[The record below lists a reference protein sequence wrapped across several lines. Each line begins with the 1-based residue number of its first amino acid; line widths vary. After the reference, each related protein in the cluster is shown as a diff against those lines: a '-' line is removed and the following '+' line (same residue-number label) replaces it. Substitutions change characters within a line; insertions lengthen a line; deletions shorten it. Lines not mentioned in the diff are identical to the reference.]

1 MVRVGIL
8 SVLLRVVVFLFGDK
22 SDPEVNLQI
31 GHVITDV
38 QENHVL
44 DWLADNLA
52 LIMFVSMFFFIFIG
66 YPVAFIMGG
75 LSLIFALVGVWLGT
89 FNLIGLSDIV
99 LRMWGG
105 VANDPVL
112 ASIPMFIFMGAILE
126 RSGSAKDMLDATEV
140 LLKRCP
146 GALAVSVMVM
156 GTILAA
162 PIGVVGAA
170 VITLSVIALPQ
181 MLAAG
186 YDKRLA
192 IGTIASAGT
201 LGILIPPAIMLVVMA
216 EMLATS
222 AGNLFLAAIM
232 PGFLL
237 SGLYLVYIILVA
249 IFRPGA
255 APKLPPGYG
264 PQTRSAFWY
273 ALWRG
278 LFPMTALLV
287 IVLGSIFAGWATPT
301 ESGAVG
307 VLGSMFIAALN
318 KRLTF
323 KMMNEAIYSS
333 CRANGL
339 VFLIFLGATGFS
351 YVFRVLGGDDLM
363 ISTLAYFGIDTKW
376 EMLAFIMVLVF
387 LLGFPF
393 EWIEICLIVLPVF
406 GPILLKFDFSD
417 HIGNNAAL
425 MTWFGTLVAVNLQ
438 TAFMTP
444 PFGATLFYMKGTA
457 PPGVTMSD
465 VFRAMY
471 PFVALQV
478 LGLGLCIYF
487 PSISLWLPNWPAS
500 WSRLSAPT
508 ASQRGNTRGQAWA
521 TCGAGSAVSA
531 SACRPAPPSRHRGF
545 HRGRRGPGRRLR
557 DRAGRGSGSSSLCL
571 RDARSRASVRR
582 CLAPSRRDNSPA
594 HPPSTSAPYRA
605 PPADR

>member
-1 MVRVGIL
+1 
-8 SVLLRVVVFLFGDK
+8 
-22 SDPEVNLQI
+22 
-31 GHVITDV
+31 
-38 QENHVL
+38 VL
-44 DWLADNLA
+44 DWLADHLA
-52 LIMFVSMFFFIFIG
+52 IIMFVSMFFFIFLG

-75 LSLIFALVGVWLGT
+75 LALLFALAGAWLGV
-89 FNLIGLSDIV
+89 FKLIGLSDVV
-99 LRMWGG
+99 LRMWAG
-105 VANDPVL
+105 VAADPVL

-126 RSGSAKDMLDATEV
+126 RSGSARDMLSATEV
-140 LLKRCP
+140 LLKWCP
-146 GALAVSVMVM
+146 GALAVAVMVM

-181 MLAAG
+181 MLEAG

-216 EMLATS
+216 EMLSTS
-222 AGNLFLAAIM
+222 AGNLFLSAIM

-237 SGLYLVYIILVA
+237 SGLYLVYIIVVA
-249 IFRPGA
+249 IFKPGA
-255 APKLPPGYG
+255 APKLPPNYG
-264 PQTRSAFWY
+264 PQSRREFWM

-287 IVLGSIFAGWATPT
+287 VVLGSIFAGWATPT

-307 VLGSMFIAALN
+307 VLGSMLIAAMN
-318 KRLTF
+318 KRLTI
-323 KMMNEAIYSS
+323 KMLHGAIYDS

-339 VFLIFLGATGFS
+339 VFMIFLGATGFS
-351 YVFRVLGGDDLM
+351 YVFRVLGGDDVM
-363 ISTLAYFGIDTKW
+363 VSTLSYFGIDTKW
-376 EMLAFIMVLVF
+376 EMLTFVMVLIF

-406 GPILLKFDFSD
+406 GPILAKYDFAD
-417 HIGNNAAL
+417 HLGSNAAL

-457 PPGVTMSD
+457 PPGISMRD

-478 LGLGLCIYF
+478 LGLLLCIYY
-487 PSISLWLPNWPAS
+487 PGISLWLP
-500 WSRLSAPT
+500 RL
-508 ASQRGNTRGQAWA
+508 
-521 TCGAGSAVSA
+521 AG
-531 SACRPAPPSRHRGF
+531 F
-545 HRGRRGPGRRLR
+545 LE
-557 DRAGRGSGSSSLCL
+557 
-571 RDARSRASVRR
+571 
-582 CLAPSRRDNSPA
+582 
-594 HPPSTSAPYRA
+594 
-605 PPADR
+605 

>member
-1 MVRVGIL
+1 ML
-8 SVLLRVVVFLFGDK
+8 DK
-22 SDPEVNLQI
+22 I
-31 GHVITDV
+31 
-38 QENHVL
+38 
-44 DWLADNLA
+44 ADNLA
-52 LIMFVSMFFFIFIG
+52 LIMFVSMFFFIFVG

-75 LSLIFALVGVWLGT
+75 LSLVFAIIGSWLGV
-89 FNLIGLSDIV
+89 FKIIGISDIV
-99 LRMWGG
+99 LRMWAG
-105 VANDPVL
+105 VAADPVL

-126 RSGSAKDMLDATEV
+126 RSGSAKDMLNATEI
-140 LLKRCP
+140 LFKWCP
-146 GALAVSVMVM
+146 GALAVSVMIM

-186 YDKRLA
+186 YNKELA

-222 AGNLFLAAIM
+222 AGNLFLGAVM

-237 SGLYLVYIILVA
+237 SGLYILYIVGVA
-249 IFRPGA
+249 VFKPGM
-255 APKLPPGYG
+255 APKLPKEYG
-264 PQTRSAFWY
+264 PQTRGEFWY

-278 LFPMTALLV
+278 LFPMTALMV

-307 VLGSMFIAALN
+307 VLGSLLIAALN
-318 KRLTF
+318 RRATMQ
-323 KMMNEAIYSS
+323 MMTEAIFST
-333 CRANGL
+333 CKANGL

-363 ISTLAYFGIDTKW
+363 ISSLAYLGVDTKW
-376 EMLAFIMVLVF
+376 EMLAFVMVLIF

-393 EWIEICLIVLPVF
+393 EWIEICLIVLPIF
-406 GPILLKFDFSD
+406 GPILAKFDFSD
-417 HIGNNAAL
+417 HLGTNAAF

-465 VFRAMY
+465 VYRAMY
-471 PFVALQV
+471 PFVLLQV
-478 LGLGLCIYF
+478 IGLMLCIYF
-487 PSISLWLPNWPAS
+487 PSISLWLP
-500 WSRLSAPT
+500 RL
-508 ASQRGNTRGQAWA
+508 
-521 TCGAGSAVSA
+521 AG
-531 SACRPAPPSRHRGF
+531 F
-545 HRGRRGPGRRLR
+545 L
-557 DRAGRGSGSSSLCL
+557 D
-571 RDARSRASVRR
+571 
-582 CLAPSRRDNSPA
+582 
-594 HPPSTSAPYRA
+594 
-605 PPADR
+605 

>member
-1 MVRVGIL
+1 MA
-8 SVLLRVVVFLFGDK
+8 S
-22 SDPEVNLQI
+22 
-31 GHVITDV
+31 
-38 QENHVL
+38 
-44 DWLADNLA
+44 WLASHLA

-75 LSLIFALVGVWLGT
+75 LSLVFALFGAGLGIFT
-89 FNLIGLSDIV
+89 VSDLSNIV

-140 LLKRCP
+140 LLKWCP

-222 AGNLFLAAIM
+222 AGNLFLAAVM

-237 SGLYLVYIILVA
+237 SGLYLAYIIAVA
-249 IFRPGA
+249 ILKPGA
-255 APKLPPGYG
+255 TPRRPPSYG
-264 PQTRSAFWY
+264 PQSRKAFWY

-307 VLGSMFIAALN
+307 VLGSMLIAALN
-318 KRLTF
+318 GKLRLR
-323 KMMNEAIYSS
+323 MMNQAIFSS

-351 YVFRVLGGDDLM
+351 YVFRVLGGDELM

-376 EMLAFIMVLVF
+376 EMLAFIMVLIF

-406 GPILLKFDFSD
+406 GPILARYDFSD
-417 HIGNNAAL
+417 HLGSNAAL

-444 PFGATLFYMKGTA
+444 PFGATLFYMKGTV
-457 PPGVTMSD
+457 PPGVTMQD

-478 LGLGLCIYF
+478 LGLLLCIWF
-487 PSISLWLPNWPAS
+487 PGISLWLP
-500 WSRLSAPT
+500 RL
-508 ASQRGNTRGQAWA
+508 
-521 TCGAGSAVSA
+521 AG
-531 SACRPAPPSRHRGF
+531 F
-545 HRGRRGPGRRLR
+545 LE
-557 DRAGRGSGSSSLCL
+557 
-571 RDARSRASVRR
+571 
-582 CLAPSRRDNSPA
+582 
-594 HPPSTSAPYRA
+594 
-605 PPADR
+605 

>member
-1 MVRVGIL
+1 L
-8 SVLLRVVVFLFGDK
+8 ANVLDGEPVPASL
-22 SDPEVNLQI
+22 
-31 GHVITDV
+31 GHALV
-38 QENHVL
+38 QTGEFRLVL
-44 DWLADNLA
+44 DWLADYLA
-52 LIMFVSMFFFIFIG
+52 MIMFAAMFFVIFLG

-75 LSLIFALVGVWLGT
+75 LALIFALLGAWLGV
-89 FNLIGLSDIV
+89 FKLIGLSDIV

-126 RSGSAKDMLDATEV
+126 RSGSAKDMLNATEV
-140 LLKRCP
+140 LLKWCP
-146 GALAVSVMVM
+146 GALAVAVMVM

-232 PGFLL
+232 PGLLL
-237 SGLYLVYIILVA
+237 SGLYLVYIVLVA
-249 IFRPGA
+249 IFQPGA
-255 APKLPPGYG
+255 APKLAQGYG
-264 PQTRSAFWY
+264 PQTRLEFWI
-273 ALWRG
+273 AVWRG
-278 LFPMTALLV
+278 LFPMTLLMV
-287 IVLGSIFAGWATPT
+287 VVLGSIFAGWATPT

-307 VLGSMFIAALN
+307 VLGSMLIAALN
-318 KRLTF
+318 NRLTL
-323 KMMNEAIYSS
+323 KMLNEAIYSS

-339 VFLIFLGATGFS
+339 VFLLFLGATGFS
-351 YVFRVLGGDDLM
+351 YVFRVLGGDGLM
-363 ISTLAYFGIDTKW
+363 VSTLSYMGIDTKW
-376 EMLAFIMVLVF
+376 EMLTFVMVLIF

-393 EWIEICLIVLPVF
+393 EWIEICLIVLPIF
-406 GPILLKFDFSD
+406 GPILAKYDFSD
-417 HIGNNAAL
+417 HIGNNTAL
-425 MTWFGTLVAVNLQ
+425 MTWFGTMVAVNLQ

-457 PPGVTMSD
+457 PPGVTMTD

-478 LGLGLCIYF
+478 CGLLLCIYF
-487 PSISLWLPNWPAS
+487 PGISLWLP
-500 WSRLSAPT
+500 RL
-508 ASQRGNTRGQAWA
+508 
-521 TCGAGSAVSA
+521 AG
-531 SACRPAPPSRHRGF
+531 F
-545 HRGRRGPGRRLR
+545 IE
-557 DRAGRGSGSSSLCL
+557 
-571 RDARSRASVRR
+571 
-582 CLAPSRRDNSPA
+582 
-594 HPPSTSAPYRA
+594 
-605 PPADR
+605 

>member
-1 MVRVGIL
+1 ML
-8 SVLLRVVVFLFGDK
+8 A
-22 SDPEVNLQI
+22 
-31 GHVITDV
+31 
-38 QENHVL
+38 
-44 DWLADNLA
+44 WLASHLA
-52 LIMFVSMFFFIFIG
+52 LIMFLSMFIFIFLG
-66 YPVAFIMGG
+66 YPVAFIMAG
-75 LSLIFALVGVWLGT
+75 LALIFALAGWWLGT
-89 FNLIGLSDIV
+89 FNIVGMSDIV

-126 RSGSAKDMLDATEV
+126 RSGSAKAMLDATEV
-140 LLKRCP
+140 LLKWCP

-237 SGLYLVYIILVA
+237 SGLYLLYILAVA
-249 IFRPGA
+249 IFKKGA
-255 APKLPPGYG
+255 TPKLPPGYG
-264 PQTRSAFWY
+264 PQTRGEFWWT
-273 ALWRG
+273 LWKG

-318 KRLTF
+318 GRLQI
-323 KMMNEAIYSS
+323 KVMSQAIYSS

-339 VFLIFLGATGFS
+339 VFMVFLGATGFS
-351 YVFRVLGGDDLM
+351 YVFRVLGGDELM
-363 ISTLAYFGIDTKW
+363 ISTLAYFGVDTKW
-376 EMLAFIMVLVF
+376 EMLTFVMVLIF

-406 GPILLKFDFSD
+406 GPILARYDFSD
-417 HIGNNAAL
+417 HLGNNAAL
-425 MTWFGTLVAVNLQ
+425 MTWFGALVAVNLQ

-444 PFGATLFYMKGTA
+444 PFGATLFYMKGTV
-457 PPGVTMSD
+457 PPGITMSD
-465 VFRAMY
+465 VFKAMY
-471 PFVALQV
+471 PFVGLQV
-478 LGLGLCIYF
+478 VGLLLCIWL
-487 PSISLWLPNWPAS
+487 PDITLWLP
-500 WSRLSAPT
+500 RL
-508 ASQRGNTRGQAWA
+508 
-521 TCGAGSAVSA
+521 AGFL
-531 SACRPAPPSRHRGF
+531 P
-545 HRGRRGPGRRLR
+545 
-557 DRAGRGSGSSSLCL
+557 
-571 RDARSRASVRR
+571 
-582 CLAPSRRDNSPA
+582 
-594 HPPSTSAPYRA
+594 
-605 PPADR
+605 

>member
-1 MVRVGIL
+1 VYD
-8 SVLLRVVVFLFGDK
+8 FF
-22 SDPEVNLQI
+22 
-31 GHVITDV
+31 
-38 QENHVL
+38 
-44 DWLADNLA
+44 ADNLA
-52 LIMFVSMFFFIFIG
+52 LIMFVAMFFMIFLG

-75 LSLIFALVGVWLGT
+75 MSLAFGLAGAYLGV
-89 FNLIGLSDIV
+89 FNLIGLSDVV
-99 LRMWGG
+99 LRMWAG
-105 VANDPVL
+105 VAADPVL

-126 RSGSAKDMLDATEV
+126 RSGSARDMLAATEI
-140 LLKRCP
+140 LLKWCP
-146 GALAVSVMVM
+146 GALAVAVMVM

-181 MLAAG
+181 MVRAG
-186 YDKRLA
+186 YNMDLA

-222 AGNLFLAAIM
+222 AGNLFLSTIM

-237 SGLYLVYIILVA
+237 SGLYLVYIIAVA
-249 IFRPGA
+249 ILKPGM
-255 APKLPPGYG
+255 APKLDPDFG
-264 PQTRSAFWY
+264 PQTRKEFWIT
-273 ALWRG
+273 LWRG
-278 LFPMTALLV
+278 LFPMTALMV

-307 VLGSMFIAALN
+307 VLGSIFIAALN
-318 KRLTF
+318 NQATI
-323 KMMNEAIYSS
+323 KMLREAIFST
-333 CRANGL
+333 CKANGL
-339 VFLIFLGATGFS
+339 VFMIFLGATGFS

-376 EMLAFIMVLVF
+376 EMLTFIMVLVF

-406 GPILLKFDFSD
+406 APILLKYDFSD
-417 HIGNNAAL
+417 HLGGNNSGL

-465 VFRAMY
+465 VYRAMY

-478 LGLGLCIYF
+478 VGLLLCIYF
-487 PSISLWLPNWPAS
+487 PGISLWLP
-500 WSRLSAPT
+500 RL
-508 ASQRGNTRGQAWA
+508 
-521 TCGAGSAVSA
+521 AG
-531 SACRPAPPSRHRGF
+531 F
-545 HRGRRGPGRRLR
+545 L
-557 DRAGRGSGSSSLCL
+557 D
-571 RDARSRASVRR
+571 
-582 CLAPSRRDNSPA
+582 
-594 HPPSTSAPYRA
+594 
-605 PPADR
+605 